1 MVGFYLNGSIEL
13 IDVMGGNA
21 TAEAE
26 DAKIEVEALVVDELV
41 DDAARRVV
49 PTDDLGHHIAAGC
62 EAPGEDGEGEPLA
75 HAEVIIAIFSRDD
88 TYRQYEAEGHE
99 RGEMLLLDSVH
110 SCQFCR
116 KADGMIWADS
126 RFFVKAR

>member
-1 MVGFYLNGSIEL
+1 MVGFYLNGSIEV

-21 TAEAE
+21 TAETE
-26 DAKIEVEALVVDELV
+26 DAKIEVEALIVDELV
-41 DDAARRVV
+41 DDAARRVMSA
-49 PTDDLGHHIAAGC
+49 DELGHHIAAGC

-99 RGEMLLLDSVH
+99 WGEMLLFDSVH
-110 SCQFCR
+110 SYRFCW
-116 KADGMIWADS
+116 KADGMRWLIPW
-126 RFFVKAR
+126 FM

>member
-26 DAKIEVEALVVDELV
+26 DAKIEVEALIVDELV
-41 DDAARRVV
+41 GGAARRVV
-49 PTDDLGHHIAAGC
+49 PADDLGHHIAAGC

-75 HAEVIIAIFSRDD
+75 HAEIIIAIFSRDD

-99 RGEMLLLDSVH
+99 WGEMLLFDFVH
-110 SCQFCR
+110 SYRFCW
-116 KADGMIWADS
+116 KADGMRWLIPW
-126 RFFVKAR
+126 FM